1 MKRSNLHKAL
11 TAKRVLNETKPGRYA
26 DGGGLYLVIDKT
38 GLKRWVLRIVV
49 PARGK
54 RCDISLG
61 SVNTV
66 SLAHARDAA
75 DKWRKLAKDGGDPI
89 TVRMES
95 RNREAVPTFKQ
106 AALIVHEGHAKA
118 WKNPKH
124 AQQWI
129 TTLEQY
135 AFPVFGR
142 KAVNLVSSAD
152 VLKALQPIWL
162 EKPETARRVKQ
173 RIKAVFDWAKA
184 KGYRSDDNPVEGITK
199 ALPKQTASAEHH
211 AALPYSQVP
220 QFVETLRKA
229 NAMPSARL
237 AFELLILT
245 AARTGEVLG
254 AKPAEFD
261 LDNKVWTV
269 PAERMKAKKE
279 HRVPLSRRAVEIV
292 QEALA
297 LNGAY
302 VFPGR
307 YADKPLSDMA
317 LMMVVRRDKLGDIT
331 AHGFR
336 STFRDWAAERTHF
349 PSDVCERA
357 LAHTIKNKVQAAY
370 ERTDLFEKRRELMD
384 TWAAYVMTKAAK
396 VITLRA

>member
-1 MKRSNLHKAL
+1 M
-11 TAKRVLNETKPGRYA
+11 
-26 DGGGLYLVIDKT
+26 
-38 GLKRWVLRIVV
+38 
-49 PARGK
+49 
-54 RCDISLG
+54 
-61 SVNTV
+61 
-66 SLAHARDAA
+66 
-75 DKWRKLAKDGGDPI
+75 
-89 TVRMES
+89 
-95 RNREAVPTFKQ
+95 
-106 AALIVHEGHAKA
+106 
-118 WKNPKH
+118 
-124 AQQWI
+124 
-129 TTLEQY
+129 
-135 AFPVFGR
+135 
-142 KAVNLVSSAD
+142 
-152 VLKALQPIWL
+152 
-162 EKPETARRVKQ
+162 
-173 RIKAVFDWAKA
+173 FDWAKA